1 MKNNKFKTI
10 VLVLIFILLIS
21 VLTLS
26 QEISSPIVTAVFY
39 NTDLIEALNEISLQ
53 TGVNIIL
60 TDPICNWISYRRI
73 L

>member
-1 MKNNKFKTI
+1 MKNNKFKI

-53 TGVNIIL
+53 TGVIIL
-60 TDPICNWISYRRI
+60 TDQYVTCLLYTSRCV
-73 L
+73 